1 MPEATPKRAKLIERL
16 QADESATDAALLL
29 LSADA
34 FEAAVVD
41 MAALN
46 AEKVQLAAELAE
58 AEAKLEAAEGKAIS
72 LSASSTAQRDPVL
85 LSMFAKNLRKSREL
99 ALAAGFPEEHMK
111 GFDAL
116 ILDANGG
123 PNAICLSSTANNDL
137 FGNRVYEL
145 LGTLPKVNGAPLG
158 MVNPPEYVIQASA
171 NGDATLPFQ
180 RMADKYNSAIPSAAK
195 V

>member
-1 MPEATPKRAKLIERL
+1 MTDAEKRAKLVERL
-16 QADESATDAALLL
+16 QADASAADAALLL

-46 AEKVQLAAELAE
+46 AEKLQLATELAE
-58 AEAKLEAAEGKAIS
+58 AEAKLEAGDGKAIS
-72 LSASSTAQRDPVL
+72 LSASSTAHRDPVL

-123 PNAICLSSTANNDL
+123 PNAICLSSVGANDL
-137 FGNRVYEL
+137 FGNRIYEL

-158 MVNPPEYVIQASA
+158 MVSPPEYIVQASA
-171 NGDATLPFQ
+171 SGGTDLPFQ
-180 RMADKYNSAIPSAAK
+180 RMAEKYNQGVPERAK
-195 V
+195 A